1 MKIKMTLGDRVFN
14 TINGIV
20 LVLLCLV
27 TLFPFLHLISMSLS
41 SPEAASKF
49 GLHLIPEGL
58 NIDAYKKV
66 FENDYIFSGY
76 ANTIINT
83 ILSVVLS
90 LMVMTLMAYALSKKH
105 LVHRTFFTGFVVFTM
120 FFQGGLI
127 PSYLLIR
134 NLGLMDNRLALI
146 LPVLVNTF
154 NMLII
159 RNYFMTIPADIEE
172 AAVIDGANDLY
183 IFARIML
190 PLSMPIIAT
199 VALWVAVERWNAW
212 FDCLLYIRNPAK
224 YVLQV
229 LLQRIVIDGSSEF
242 MNFEVKTA
250 GTNSEPTAETIKA
263 ATIIVSSLPI
273 MCVYPFIQKYFVKGV
288 MVGSLKG

>member
-1 MKIKMTLGDRVFN
+1 MKIKLTLGDRIFN
-14 TINGIV
+14 TVNAIILFL
-20 LVLLCLV
+20 LVVV
-27 TLFPFLHLISMSLS
+27 TLFPFLHLISMSFS

-49 GLHLIPEGL
+49 GLHLIPEGFNL
-58 NIDAYKKV
+58 DAYRKV
-66 FENDYIFSGY
+66 FENGYILSGY

-83 ILSVVLS
+83 VITVILSLF
-90 LMVMTLMAYALSKKH
+90 VMTLMAYALSKKY

-146 LPVLVNTF
+146 LPVLVNAF

-159 RNYFMTIPADIEE
+159 RNYFMTIPSDMEE
-172 AAVIDGANDLY
+172 AAVIDGANDLT
-183 IFARIML
+183 IFFRIML

-212 FDCLLYIRNPAK
+212 FDCLLYIRNPDK

-242 MNFEVKTA
+242 MSFDVRTA

-263 ATIIVSSLPI
+263 ATIIVSTLPI